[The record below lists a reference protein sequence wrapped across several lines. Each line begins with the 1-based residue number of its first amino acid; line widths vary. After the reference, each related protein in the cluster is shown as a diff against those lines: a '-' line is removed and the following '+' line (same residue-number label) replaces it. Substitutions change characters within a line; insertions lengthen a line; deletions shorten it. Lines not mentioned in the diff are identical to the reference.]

1 MNIVGSSQLYQ
12 PTEHMFAI
20 AERNLHQRPA
30 PAAARTE
37 MKFINI
43 DKPAMGALEVYF
55 MGVRL
60 FSKIQSGMWPHID
73 LLA

>member
-1 MNIVGSSQLYQ
+1 
-12 PTEHMFAI
+12 
-20 AERNLHQRPA
+20 
-30 PAAARTE
+30 